1 MSSATQSLRPQLERA
16 RRAWR
21 ASPLPRFFAWWGGEL
36 GALLPTAWRGAFN
49 DDSFWYLL
57 ARVGDRWQ
65 LRRQGQAE
73 PLTQWPAVAAPGM
86 QQAAM
91 STALAKVDPQDLRV
105 ALVLPDT
112 LVLHRQLL
120 LPLAA
125 VGNLQQV
132 GAYEM
137 DRQTPFRAEQVY
149 YAIRELATP
158 APAGRFLAELVAVP
172 RSTLD
177 PLLAQLHTAGIAID
191 AVDMAQGSGRL
202 GVNLLPPAQLRHRA
216 HPRRRMNLALA
227 AACVLLLI
235 LVLGQW
241 RHNREQALATM
252 QAEVEAMRGEAQQV
266 GTLRQQLQDNAGAA
280 GFLVQRKQRSV
291 TMLSV
296 LQDLTQR
303 LPDSAWLERL
313 SVDNTG
319 QIGFQGQSKRAV
331 QLVDAL
337 KDSRLIRDANFQG
350 SIQPDPASG
359 KDRFYMVAQLRQPAA
374 TAAPAAA
381 RSTGAGR

>member
-21 ASPLPRFFAWWGGEL
+21 ASPMPRLVAWWSGEL
-36 GALLPTAWRGAFN
+36 RALLPAAWRGAFN

-65 LRRQGQAE
+65 LRQQGRSE
-73 PLTQWPAVAAPGM
+73 PLTQWSAVAAPGM

-91 STALAKVDPQDLRV
+91 STALATVDPQDLRV
-105 ALVLPDT
+105 ALVLPET
-112 LVLHRQLL
+112 QVLRRQLL

-125 VGNLQQV
+125 AGNLQQV

-149 YAIRELATP
+149 YAIRELPAA
-158 APAGRFLAELVAVP
+158 APAGRFKAELVAVP

-177 PLLAQLHTAGIAID
+177 PLLAQLHAAGIAVD
-191 AVDMAQGSGRL
+191 AVDMARGSGRL
-202 GVNLLPPAQLRHRA
+202 GVNLLPPAQVPHRA
-216 HPRRRMNLALA
+216 DPRRRINLALA
-227 AACVLLLI
+227 AAGVLLLV
-235 LVLGQW
+235 LVLAQW
-241 RHNREQALATM
+241 RNNREQALATM
-252 QAEVEAMRGEAQQV
+252 QAQVDSMHAEAQQV
-266 GTLRQQLQDNAGAA
+266 ATLRQQLQDNAGAA
-280 GFLVQRKQRSV
+280 GFLVQRKQHSV

-296 LQDLTQR
+296 LLDLTQR
-303 LPDSAWLERL
+303 IPDTSWLERL

-337 KDSRLIRDANFQG
+337 KGSRLIRDANFQG
-350 SIQPDPASG
+350 SIQPDPATG
-359 KDRFYMVAQLRQPAA
+359 KDRFYMVAQIRQP
-374 TAAPAAA
+374 AAPAAA
-381 RSTGAGR
+381 RSGGAAQ